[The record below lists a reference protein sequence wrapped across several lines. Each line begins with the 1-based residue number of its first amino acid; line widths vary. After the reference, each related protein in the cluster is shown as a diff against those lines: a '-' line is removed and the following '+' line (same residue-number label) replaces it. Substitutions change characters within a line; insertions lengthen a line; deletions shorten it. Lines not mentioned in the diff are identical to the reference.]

1 MCKCLE
7 GKLAP
12 GESPRALFL
21 SQSYAEEEGQGQE
34 DTCGLRGFELK
45 LCSSWWCYLL
55 RGTWAARGTRGKGE
69 GSLGSVRFE
78 VSRRKTK
85 GLWLVGL
92 R

>member
-1 MCKCLE
+1 M
-7 GKLAP
+7 A
-12 GESPRALFL
+12 
-21 SQSYAEEEGQGQE
+21 
-34 DTCGLRGFELK
+34 DTNPDV
-45 LCSSWWCYLL
+45 
-55 RGTWAARGTRGKGE
+55 GTTDRGTRGKGE